1 MVVNYKDWHEML
13 PYTLHA
19 YRTTIRTC
27 TNTTLYSLVYGI
39 EVVMSLET
47 KILSLWIL
55 KDTELDESKWV
66 ILRFKQLNL
75 IDEIRLATICHHQLY
90 QSKMA
95 KAYNRKV
102 KPRVFKERDLV
113 LKKILLVL
121 GEDWSKWVPNY
132 EGPYMVRS
140 AFSRGALILT
150 KIDEEDLPRP
160 VNSDV
165 VKKYYAWCVIPINQ

>member
-1 MVVNYKDWHEML
+1 
-13 PYTLHA
+13 
-19 YRTTIRTC
+19 
-27 TNTTLYSLVYGI
+27 
-39 EVVMSLET
+39 
-47 KILSLWIL
+47 
-55 KDTELDESKWV
+55 
-66 ILRFKQLNL
+66 
-75 IDEIRLATICHHQLY
+75 
-90 QSKMA
+90 MA
-95 KAYNRKV
+95 QAYNKKV

-113 LKKILLVL
+113 LKKILVVL